1 MSVIQTCGYT
11 RGISL
16 LSAMGKWYMA
26 CLLIFVEEHGHI
38 KKLATY
44 GFQKSHKV
52 HHMTAPILN
61 MKRHATLWGK
71 GGRYIWG

>member
-1 MSVIQTCGYT
+1 MSVVQTFGET

-16 LSAMGKWYMA
+16 LSVLSKWYMA
-26 CLLIFVEEHGHI
+26 CLLIFVDEHGHA

-52 HHMTAPILN
+52 HHMTAPMLH
-61 MKRHATLWGK
+61 MTRRATLWGK
-71 GGRYIWG
+71 

>member
-1 MSVIQTCGYT
+1 MSAIQTFGET

-16 LSAMGKWYMA
+16 LSVMSKWYMA
-26 CLLIFVEEHGHI
+26 RLLMSVEEHVHT

-52 HHMTAPILN
+52 HHMTAPILH
-61 MKRHATLWGK
+61 MTRRATLWGK
-71 GGRYIWG
+71 